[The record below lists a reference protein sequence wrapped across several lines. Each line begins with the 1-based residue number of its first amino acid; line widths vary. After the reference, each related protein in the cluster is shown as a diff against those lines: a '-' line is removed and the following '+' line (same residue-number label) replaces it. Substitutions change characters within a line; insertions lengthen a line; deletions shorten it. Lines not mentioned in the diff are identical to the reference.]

1 MGYFIT
7 AVLGIYC

>member
-7 AVLGIYC
+7 ALLGIYC